1 MKKLLIRIGI
11 VAVLLVAMNW
21 VYSKWFFKKDLLA
34 HSDIIELPWQVVA
47 DSCQVIYL
55 GESSNNTYGYAE
67 SDHRKISHMVSA
79 YFPKVRCGDLTK
91 EASHA
96 QTYYYMLKQIPKE
109 STIETVIVT
118 MNLRSFGAGWIYSRL
133 ETALRKQIVLLQDYP
148 PLMNRFLLAFK
159 AYPIRS
165 EDEWDRLVRKHWEED
180 PLEFP
185 YDFDWNTRQWDA
197 AMAWGGWMDP
207 QGNRDEEMTVLACH
221 YIKGYAF
228 QIRDDNPR
236 VKDFD
241 AIVDLCRER
250 GWNLV
255 FNLMAENV
263 DKANELVGKDLMF
276 LMKRNRDYLMQRYDT
291 QENVTVV
298 DNLDLVRDINFID
311 QNWTTEHYYG
321 EGRHIIARQVAQ
333 ALRQYYPNDYQDFGP
348 IQYET
353 GHYCFEGSEDILNAE
368 RPYSQTLTLPT
379 DNLHPDWGVVNIAIE
394 MLQPDTLNDA
404 QLAIERNGSEGNFG
418 TTYYA
423 LSSQIHKIG
432 QWDFATFALPIDS
445 NIRESEQIKVFVYNP
460 STSPVKVRRLDIS
473 FRPAYLMPAV
483 KGQSSRDMADAK

>member
-21 VYSKWFFKKDLLA
+21 IYSKWFFKKDLLA

-185 YDFDWNTRQWDA
+185 YDFKWNTHQWDS

-241 AIVDLCRER
+241 AIVNLCRER
-250 GWNLV
+250 GWHLV

-291 QENVTVV
+291 LEDVTVV
-298 DNLDLVRDINFID
+298 DNLNLVRDVNFID

-321 EGRHIIARQVAQ
+321 EGRGTIARHVAQ
-333 ALRQYYPNDYQDFGP
+333 ALRQYYPNDYQDVVFHLD
-348 IQYET
+348 E
-353 GHYCFEGSEDILNAE
+353 GHYHFDEIRTIDAVQ
-368 RPYSQTLTLPT
+368 PYSATLNLP
-379 DNLHPDWGVVNIAIE
+379 IAA
-394 MLQPDTLNDA
+394 LQPDWDKVNVAFEVCQKDRSDEA
-404 QLAIERNGSEGNFG
+404 VLAVQWYDSEENSSAK
-418 TTYYA
+418 YYPIQDEIM
-423 LSSQIHKIG
+423 SFG
-432 QWDFATFALPIDS
+432 QWDFATFALPVDS
-445 NIRESEQIKVFVYNP
+445 VLRSAQQFKVFVYNP
-460 STSPVKVRRLDIS
+460 SKTPIQVRNLDVS
-473 FRPAYLMPAV
+473 FRPAYLKPAV
-483 KGQSSRDMADAK
+483 KGQSER